1 MQMAKLLDRIE
12 TKVTQPIPGTLSA
25 VLSTPESVDI
35 ANKLLSEG
43 DEWTLVSAIPVSLG
57 YRCNVLNCG
66 NGKCV
71 HQVTDERCPHC
82 SSRMVLVT
90 STGHRFC
97 SNHEIYCDYEVEY
110 AETRR

>member
-1 MQMAKLLDRIE
+1 MQMAKLFDRIE
-12 TKVTQPIPGTLSA
+12 TKVSQPVPATLSA

-35 ANKLLSEG
+35 ANKLLADC
-43 DEWTLVSAIPVSLG
+43 DEWTLVSAIPVSLE
-57 YRCNVLNCG
+57 YQCNVLNCG

-71 HQVTDERCPHC
+71 HHVTDERCPHC